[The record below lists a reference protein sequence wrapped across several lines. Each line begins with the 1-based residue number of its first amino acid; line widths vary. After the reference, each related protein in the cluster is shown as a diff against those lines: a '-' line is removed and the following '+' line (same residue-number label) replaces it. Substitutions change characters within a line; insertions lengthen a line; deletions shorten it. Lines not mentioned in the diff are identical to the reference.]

1 MMIKL
6 VFPYPPSGL
15 NPNKRLH
22 WAQKVKMKNQQK
34 DLGYCVASRFKDEF
48 IGAKTIS
55 LLLVFY
61 AESKRPFDLDNALAS
76 CKALIDGISK
86 GLNFNDKDFLP
97 ITIDRGE
104 PDKKQPRVEIFL
116 DKKC

>member
-1 MMIKL
+1 MIKL
-6 VFPYPPSGL
+6 VFPYPPSEL

-22 WAQKVKMKNQQK
+22 WAQKVKLKNQQK
-34 DLGYCVASRFKDEF
+34 DIGHCLASRYKDEF
-48 IGAKTIS
+48 NDAKTIALS
-55 LLLVFY
+55 LVFY

-86 GLNFNDKDFLP
+86 GLNFNDKNFLP

-104 PDKKQPRVEIFL
+104 PDKKQPRVEISL
-116 DKKC
+116 EKKC